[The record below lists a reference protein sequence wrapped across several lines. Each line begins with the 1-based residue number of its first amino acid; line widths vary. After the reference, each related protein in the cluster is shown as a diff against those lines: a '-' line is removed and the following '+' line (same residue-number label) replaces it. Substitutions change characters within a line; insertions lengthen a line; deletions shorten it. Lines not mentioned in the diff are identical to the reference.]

1 MKAARDVARRR
12 RVTTTIAREDPM
24 TRSRNILI
32 AAMAAATMLAVA
44 ASPAGAAPITGAKF
58 EGGSALLFDTG
69 ETSAGARY
77 WLRACD
83 RKRDGH
89 TIVAEL
95 WLRQKGRS
103 DRRVLTAE
111 DSNGASR
118 PQRGRGGD
126 PGCEYMG
133 ADGDVQSG
141 SEVAVRVC
149 YFDEQPS
156 NNPPGVGSRSDCEQ
170 DSDYEFIP

>member
-1 MKAARDVARRR
+1 MKAAGAVARRR

-32 AAMAAATMLAVA
+32 AAMTAAIMAAVA
-44 ASPAGAAPITGAKF
+44 APANAGPITGAKF
-58 EGGSALLFDTG
+58 EGGSALLFDTR

-83 RKRDGH
+83 RARDGH

-111 DSNGASR
+111 DDNGSSR
-118 PQRGRGGD
+118 PRRGRGGD
-126 PGCEYMG
+126 PGCEYIG
-133 ADGDVQSG
+133 ADGDVGSG

-149 YFDEQPS
+149 YFDEQPG